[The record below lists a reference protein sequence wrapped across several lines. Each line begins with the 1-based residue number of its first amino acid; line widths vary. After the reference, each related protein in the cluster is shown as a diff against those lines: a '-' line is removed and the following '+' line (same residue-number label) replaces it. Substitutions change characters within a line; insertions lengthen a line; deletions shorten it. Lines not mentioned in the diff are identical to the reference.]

1 MAKLISIFM
10 ATMIMY
16 GILTMI
22 INRNYSKILFEPQP
36 QQKSNS
42 ITAFK
47 NPTSIDVKSKPLPIA
62 SSNINSMMLETS
74 LMQEMNNVQNPTI
87 DGKSKSLPLASPN
100 INATILETSLMQE
113 MNLGENSSPESPLQ
127 NCPVT
132 TNVQITMIHHDLDRG
147 EGDGSRWILQ
157 ALTKNGEKK
166 SVGGDEFYVT
176 YTDDNAVF
184 ANSTARGE
192 SGKDEK
198 ELDPTAV
205 AIITD
210 IQDGTYALRFK
221 TTPMNP
227 YPTNLSGTGTLNIYL
242 QYTCGIGKLPMP
254 SKSSWESNGSSRQ
267 KLHIVNVPQPP
278 IQYYERPPVVDLSRH
293 KMVIFFGDSMLRMM
307 VTEDEESVNKYKKKW
322 YKPNVAFRFN
332 VRSHLSTNTV
342 QHFIDQF
349 NLYHENLIFEN
360 RPSVAL
366 VIGSSAWDLIPFD
379 DTDPGYLAQGSTFD
393 DHILACKQLIQYFQ
407 EKSDIEK
414 IYWRLPSAMHIH
426 RINCA
431 GRRKR
436 VRACNLAEKY
446 ISSSR
451 SEYLYHKQKTLMQ
464 EMNMTYFD
472 FYDTT
477 YLSAHNMLNYDA
489 RHFTASFNRNV
500 LDWFYPSNSTTAAAT
515 VH

>member
-10 ATMIMY
+10 AAMIMY
-16 GILTMI
+16 GILVMI
-22 INRNYSKILFEPQP
+22 VNWNYSKIHFEPQP
-36 QQKSNS
+36 RQKSNKITS
-42 ITAFK
+42 IK
-47 NPTSIDVKSKPLPIA
+47 NPSTTSS
-62 SSNINSMMLETS
+62 
-74 LMQEMNNVQNPTI
+74 I
-87 DGKSKSLPLASPN
+87 DGKSKSLPIASPN
-100 INATILETSLMQE
+100 INATMLEISLMQE

-127 NCPVT
+127 NCTVT
-132 TNVQITMIHHDLDRG
+132 TNVQITMIHHDRG
-147 EGDGSRWILQ
+147 QEDESKWILH
-157 ALTKNGEKK
+157 ALTKKGEKK

-184 ANSTARGE
+184 ANSTTRSE

-210 IQDGTYALRFK
+210 LQDGTYALRFK

-227 YPTNLSGTGTLNIYL
+227 HPANLSGTGTLNIYL

-267 KLHIVNVPQPP
+267 KLHIANILQPP
-278 IQYYERPPVVDLSRH
+278 IQYYKRPPVVDLSRH

-322 YKPNVAFRFN
+322 FKPNVAFRSN

-342 QHFIDQF
+342 QHYIHEF
-349 NLYHENLIFEN
+349 NFYHENLIFEN

-366 VIGSSAWDLIPFD
+366 VMGSSAWDLIPFD

-393 DHILACKQLIQYFQ
+393 DHILACQQLIQYFQ
-407 EKSDIEK
+407 EKTDIEK

-436 VRACNLAEKY
+436 VRACNLAGKY
-446 ISSSR
+446 ISNSR
-451 SEYLYHKQKTLMQ
+451 SEYLHHKQKALMQ
-464 EMNMTYFD
+464 EMNVTYFD
-472 FYDTT
+472 LYETT
-477 YLSAHNMLNYDA
+477 YLSAHNTLNFDA
-489 RHFTASFNRNV
+489 RHYSGPFNRHV
-500 LDWFYPSNSTTAAAT
+500 LDWFYPSNSTTATA
-515 VH
+515 H